1 MISDDIATALLSVA
15 TLAILAATIRTGR
28 SGVPRSDLILAATV
42 AALAMWRLLGLWEVA
57 S

>member
-1 MISDDIATALLSVA
+1 MTPDDTATAFLSLV

-42 AALAMWRLLGLWEVA
+42 AALAMWRLYA
-57 S
+57 